1 MDDGMLRGKA
11 AIVTGGSKGIGRAV
25 AEAMARAGADV
36 LVTSRHADEVEAA
49 AREMSA
55 ATGGRVE
62 GMACDVR
69 DAAAV
74 RAMVEAC
81 VQRFGGLHVL
91 INNAGVSGG
100 FAPVDEIT
108 VERWDQVIETNLSGV
123 FYACRAAVPVMRE
136 GGGGWIINVASL
148 AGKNPFAGGT
158 AYNASKFGLVGFTE
172 ALMLDVRE
180 HDIRV
185 CSIMP
190 GSVNTHFFP
199 GGPAPEHAWMLQPED
214 IARTVMDLLRYPDRA
229 LPSRIEIRPSRPGKR

>member
-1 MDDGMLRGKA
+1 MDATLQGKA

-25 AEAMARAGADV
+25 AEALARAGASV

-49 AREMSA
+49 AREISA
-55 ATGGRVE
+55 ASGGRVE

-69 DAAAV
+69 DAASV
-74 RAMVEAC
+74 RAMVEGC
-81 VQRFGGLHVL
+81 VERFGGLHVL
-91 INNAGVSGG
+91 VNNAGVSGG

-123 FYACRAAVPVMRE
+123 FYACHAAVPVMRS

-148 AGKNPFAGGT
+148 AGRNPFAGGT

-180 HDIRV
+180 HGIRV
-185 CSIMP
+185 SCIMP

-214 IARTVMDLLRYPDRA
+214 IARTVMDLLADPDRA
-229 LPSRIEIRPSRPGKR
+229 LPSRIEIRPSRPSKR

>member
-1 MDDGMLRGKA
+1 MDEMLRGKA

-25 AEAMARAGADV
+25 AEALAAAGASV

-81 VQRFGGLHVL
+81 VQRFGGVHVL
-91 INNAGVSGG
+91 VNNAGVSGG

-108 VERWDQVIETNLSGV
+108 EERWDQVIETNLSGV
-123 FYACRAAVPVMRE
+123 FYACHAAVPVMRAAGE
-136 GGGGWIINVASL
+136 GWIINVASL

-180 HDIRV
+180 HGIRV
-185 CSIMP
+185 SCIMP

-199 GGPAPEHAWMLQPED
+199 GGPAPEHAWMLQPQD
-214 IARTVMDLLRYPDRA
+214 IARTVMDLLRFPANA
-229 LPSRIEIRPSRPGKR
+229 LPSRVEIRPARPSTR

>member
-1 MDDGMLRGKA
+1 MDGTLQGKA

-25 AEAMARAGADV
+25 AEALARAGASV

-49 AREMSA
+49 AREISE

-62 GMACDVR
+62 GIACDVR

-74 RAMVEAC
+74 QAMVDAC
-81 VQRFGGLHVL
+81 VRRFGGLHVL

-123 FYACRAAVPVMRE
+123 FYACHAAVPVMRD

-180 HDIRV
+180 MGIRV

-214 IARTVMDLLRYPDRA
+214 IARTVMDLLAYPDRA
-229 LPSRIEIRPSRPGKR
+229 LPSRIEIRPSRPSKR

>member
-1 MDDGMLRGKA
+1 MDEMLRGKA

-25 AEAMARAGADV
+25 AEALAAAGASV

-81 VQRFGGLHVL
+81 VQRFGGVHVL
-91 INNAGVSGG
+91 VNNAGVSGG

-108 VERWDQVIETNLSGV
+108 EERWDQVIETNLSGV
-123 FYACRAAVPVMRE
+123 FYACHAAVPVMRAAGE
-136 GGGGWIINVASL
+136 GWIINVASL

-180 HDIRV
+180 HGIRV
-185 CSIMP
+185 SCIMP

-199 GGPAPEHAWMLQPED
+199 GGPAPEHAWMLQPQD
-214 IARTVMDLLRYPDRA
+214 IARTVMDLLRFPANA
-229 LPSRIEIRPSRPGKR
+229 LPSRVEIRPARPSKR